1 MLCKENLITELKK
14 NIAQSDRTYNED
26 AIDKAIAF
34 ATKAHTGQYRSS
46 GEEYVCHPL
55 QVALILVQM
64 GMDTETIVAALLHDV
79 VEDTEVTLGDVT
91 HEFGADVALMVDG
104 VTKIDK
110 LAFSTKEEQQAE
122 NFRKMLLALSK
133 DVRVIIIKLAD
144 RLHNMRTIGAV
155 PEQKRRDKAKETMD
169 IYAPIAHR
177 LGMEEVKEELEDISI
192 RTLDPVAY
200 DEIEETMKLQKVKR
214 DAFLDRIKDMI
225 TDRLAEYGLT
235 ATVTGRTK
243 SIASSYRKMY
253 LLGKTMDE
261 IYDVYAVRI
270 IVDEVND
277 CYNALGLVHE
287 MFRPIPGRFK
297 DYISSPKPNMYQSLH
312 TTVIG
317 TDGIPFEVQIRTWK
331 MHYTA
336 EYGIAAHWKYKA
348 GVRGD
353 DKLDER
359 LKWVRQF
366 IENQNEIEDADE
378 AIRTIRTDLSSD
390 ETFALT
396 PKGDVISL
404 PSGSTVIDFAYA
416 IHSEVG
422 NRMVGAKADGRIVPL
437 DYRVKTGQ
445 IIEVMTS
452 SDENHGPSRDW
463 LNVVQTGEA
472 RTKIRTW
479 FKRERRDENIAH
491 GKAELERELSRN
503 LIRLSPAQLQETLTA
518 EARRQHC
525 NTIED
530 LYAAIG
536 YGGVLLSKLVP
547 RLKEEY
553 LRILRESETLT
564 PEQVVTAPPKKSNNG
579 GVLIEGVENCLVKF
593 SRCCNPLPGDNI
605 IGFITRGNGV
615 SIHKCDCVNVPR
627 DVSAAAEPDRWVACQ
642 WEDSVQSNFKST
654 FFVDAYDRPDL
665 LADVLTQLSS
675 MHIMLHSVSARE
687 MPDGH
692 ALIEATIAT
701 NSVDQLNSV
710 FARIAKVPSVLT
722 VSR

>member
-1 MLCKENLITELKK
+1 MLCKESLIEELKK
-14 NIAQSDRTYNED
+14 NIAQNDRGCDE
-26 AIDKAIAF
+26 AVIDKAIDYAIQ
-34 ATKAHTGQYRSS
+34 AHDGQFRSS

-55 QVALILVQM
+55 QVALILVQL

-79 VEDTEVTLGDVT
+79 VEDTEATLADLT
-91 HEFGADVALMVDG
+91 REFGANVAFLVDG
-104 VTKIDK
+104 VTKIEK

-144 RLHNMRTIGAV
+144 RLHNMRTIGAR
-155 PEQKRRDKAKETMD
+155 PEQKRRDTAKETMD

-177 LGMEEVKEELEDISI
+177 LGMEEIKEELEDISI

-200 DEIEETMKLQKVKR
+200 NEIEEMLKHQKSTL
-214 DAFLDRIKDMI
+214 DAFLDRIKAQI
-225 TDRLAEYGLT
+225 TERLTEYGLT

-253 LLGKTMDE
+253 MLGKTIDE
-261 IYDVYAVRI
+261 IYDVYAVRV

-348 GVRGD
+348 GVRED
-353 DKLDER
+353 DKFDER

-366 IENQNEIEDADE
+366 LENQNEIEDADE
-378 AIRTIRTDLSSD
+378 AIRTIRTDLTSD
-390 ETFALT
+390 EIFALT

-404 PSGSTVIDFAYA
+404 PSGATVIDFAYA
-416 IHSEVG
+416 IHSAVG
-422 NRMVGAKADGRIVPL
+422 NRMIGAKADGRIVPL
-437 DYRVKTGQ
+437 DYRVKTGE
-445 IIEVMTS
+445 IIEVLTS
-452 SDENHGPSRDW
+452 PNADHGPSRDW

-479 FKRERRDENIAH
+479 FKRERRDENITH

-503 LIRLSPAQLQETLTA
+503 LIRLPEEQMQALLEA
-518 EARRQHC
+518 EAKRQHC
-525 NTIED
+525 NAVED

-564 PEQVVTAPPKKSNNG
+564 PEQVVSAPSQKTNNG
-579 GVLIEGVENCLVKF
+579 GVVIEGIDNCLVKF
-593 SRCCNPLPGDNI
+593 SRCCNPLPGDDI

-615 SIHKCDCVNVPR
+615 SIHKRDCVNVNV
-627 DVSAAAEPDRWVACQ
+627 DKEPERWVHCH
-642 WEDSVQSNFKST
+642 WEDSVRSDFKAT
-654 FFVDAYDRPDL
+654 FYIDAYDRPDL
-665 LADVLTQLSS
+665 LSDVLAQLSS
-675 MHIMLHSVSARE
+675 MHIALHAVSARE
-687 MPDGH
+687 AQGGY
-692 ALIEATIAT
+692 AVIEATIAA
-701 NSVDQLNSV
+701 NSVDQLNIV
-710 FARIAKVPSVLT
+710 LARLARVPSVIS
-722 VSR
+722 VKR

>member
-1 MLCKENLITELKK
+1 MLCKETLIDELKK
-14 NIAQSDRTYNED
+14 KIEQSDRSYDE
-26 AIDKAIAF
+26 AIIDKAIDYAIE
-34 ATKAHTGQYRSS
+34 AHTGQFRSS

-64 GMDTETIVAALLHDV
+64 GMDSETIVAALLHDV
-79 VEDTEVTLGDVT
+79 VEDTDATLEDLT
-91 HEFGADVALMVDG
+91 RLFGPDVALLVDG

-110 LAFSTKEEQQAE
+110 LAFSTREEQQAE

-144 RLHNMRTIGAV
+144 RLHNMRTIGAR
-155 PEQKRRDKAKETMD
+155 PEQKRRDTAKETMD

-177 LGMEEVKEELEDISI
+177 LGMEEIKEELEDISI

-200 DEIEETMKLQKVKR
+200 DEIEKTMRLQKVAR
-214 DAFLDRIKDMI
+214 DAFLDKIKDQI
-225 TDRLAEYGLT
+225 TERLGEYGLT

-253 LLGKTMDE
+253 VLGKTMDE
-261 IYDVYAVRI
+261 IYDVYAVRV

-366 IENQNEIEDADE
+366 IETQNEIEDAHE

-390 ETFALT
+390 DIFALT
-396 PKGDVISL
+396 PKGDVITL
-404 PSGSTVIDFAYA
+404 PTGSTVIDFAYA
-416 IHSEVG
+416 IHSAVG
-422 NRMVGAKADGRIVPL
+422 NRMIGAKADGRIVPL

-445 IIEVMTS
+445 IIEIMTS
-452 SDENHGPSRDW
+452 PNADHGPSRDW

-479 FKRERRDENIAH
+479 FKRERRDENIVH

-503 LIRLSPAQLQETLTA
+503 LVRLPEEQMRELLEA
-518 EARRQHC
+518 EAKRQHC
-525 NTIED
+525 NTVED

-536 YGGVLLSKLVP
+536 YGGVLLSKFIP

-564 PEQVVTAPPKKSNNG
+564 PEQVVTTAPKKTNNG
-579 GVLIEGVENCLVKF
+579 GVVIEGVDNCLVKF
-593 SRCCNPLPGDNI
+593 SRCCNPLPGDDI

-615 SIHKCDCVNVPR
+615 SIHKKDCVNVPE
-627 DVSAAAEPDRWVACQ
+627 DVANAKEPERWVACR
-642 WEDSVQSNFKST
+642 WEDTVRSEFKAT
-654 FFVDAYDRPDL
+654 LYVDAYDRADL
-665 LADVLTQLSS
+665 LSDVLAQLSS
-675 MHIMLHSVSARE
+675 MHIALHSVAARE
-687 MPDGH
+687 ADDGH
-692 ALIEATIAT
+692 AVIEATIAAT
-701 NSVDQLNSV
+701 SVDQLNGV
-710 FARIAKVPSVLT
+710 LARVARVPSVIS
-722 VSR
+722 VRR

>member
-1 MLCKENLITELKK
+1 MLCKENLIKELKK
-14 NIAQSDRTYNED
+14 NIAQSDRTYDE
-26 AIDKAIAF
+26 AVIDKAVDYAI
-34 ATKAHTGQYRSS
+34 TAHTGQFRSS
-46 GEEYVCHPL
+46 GEEYVCHPI

-79 VEDTEVTLGDVT
+79 VEDTDATLADLT
-91 HEFGADVALMVDG
+91 HEFGANVALLVDG

-177 LGMEEVKEELEDISI
+177 LGMEEIKEELEDISI

-200 DEIEETMKLQKVKR
+200 DEIEETMKLQKTVR
-214 DAFLDRIKDMI
+214 DAFLDRIKDAI
-225 TDRLAEYGLT
+225 TDRLTEYGLT

-348 GVRGD
+348 GIRGD
-353 DKLDER
+353 DQFDER

-378 AIRTIRTDLSSD
+378 AIRTIRTDLTSD
-390 ETFALT
+390 EIFALT

-404 PSGSTVIDFAYA
+404 PTGATVIDFAYA
-416 IHSEVG
+416 IHSAVG
-422 NRMVGAKADGRIVPL
+422 NRMIGAKADGRIVPL

-452 SDENHGPSRDW
+452 PNEDHGPSRDW

-503 LIRLSPAQLQETLTA
+503 LIRLPEDQIQSLLEA
-518 EARRQHC
+518 EAKRQHC
-525 NTIED
+525 NTVED

-536 YGGVLLSKLVP
+536 YGGVLLSKFVP

-564 PEQVVTAPPKKSNNG
+564 PEQVVSTAPKKTNNG
-579 GVLIEGVENCLVKF
+579 GVVIEGVDNCLVKF
-593 SRCCNPLPGDNI
+593 SRCCNPLPGDDI

-615 SIHKCDCVNVPR
+615 SIHKQDCVNVT
-627 DVSAAAEPDRWVACQ
+627 VEKEPDRWVNCH
-642 WEDSVQSNFKST
+642 WEDSVRSDFKAT
-654 FFVDAYDRPDL
+654 FYIDAYDRPDL
-665 LADVLTQLSS
+665 LSDVLAQLSS
-675 MHIMLHSVSARE
+675 MHIALHSVSARE
-687 MPDGH
+687 ADNDM
-692 ALIEATIAT
+692 AVIEATIAA
-701 NSVDQLNSV
+701 NSVDQLNMV
-710 FARIAKVPSVLT
+710 LARVARVPSVIS
-722 VSR
+722 VKR

>member
-1 MLCKENLITELKK
+1 MLNKETLIAELKK
-14 NIAQSDRTYNED
+14 NIAQSERTYDEEVINRAVD
-26 AIDKAIAF
+26 F
-34 ATKAHTGQYRSS
+34 ATKAHAGQFRSS

-79 VEDTEVTLGDVT
+79 VEDTPVTLADLT
-91 HEFGADVALMVDG
+91 HEFGSTVALLVDG

-110 LAFSTKEEQQAE
+110 LSFSTREEQQAE

-133 DVRVIIIKLAD
+133 DVRVILIKLAD

-177 LGMEEVKEELEDISI
+177 LGMEEIKEELEDISI
-192 RTLDPVAY
+192 RTLDPIAY
-200 DEIEETMKLQKVKR
+200 DEIEETMKLRKTVR

-225 TDRLAEYGLT
+225 TDRLSEYGLT

-253 LLGKTMDE
+253 VLGKTLDE
-261 IYDVYAVRI
+261 IYDIYAVRV

-277 CYNALGLVHE
+277 CYNALGLIHE

-359 LKWVRQF
+359 LQWVRRF
-366 IENQNEIEDADE
+366 LENQNEIEDADE
-378 AIRTIRTDLSSD
+378 AIRTIKTDLSSD
-390 ETFALT
+390 DIFALT

-404 PSGSTVIDFAYA
+404 PADSTVIDFAYA
-416 IHSEVG
+416 IHSAIG
-422 NRMVGAKADGRIVPL
+422 NRMIGAKADGRIVPL

-452 SDENHGPSRDW
+452 PNADHGPSRDW

-503 LIRLSPAQLQETLTA
+503 LVRLPEDQMQELLAT

-525 NTIED
+525 NTVED

-564 PEQVVTAPPKKSNNG
+564 PEQVLSTPPKKSNNG
-579 GVLIEGVENCLVKF
+579 GVIIEGIDNCLVKF
-593 SRCCNPLPGDNI
+593 SRCCNPLPGDEI

-615 SIHKCDCVNVPR
+615 SIHKMDCVNVP
-627 DVSAAAEPDRWVACQ
+627 DDPETSKEPERWVHCH
-642 WEDSVQSNFKST
+642 WEDSVRSDFKST
-654 FFVDAYDRPDL
+654 IYVDAYDRPDL
-665 LADVLTQLSS
+665 LSDILAQLSS
-675 MHIMLHSVSARE
+675 MHIALHSVSARE
-687 MPDGH
+687 ADNGY
-692 ALIEATIAT
+692 AVVEATIAAT
-701 NSVDQLNSV
+701 SVEQLNMV
-710 FARIAKVPSVLT
+710 LARLARVPSVIS
-722 VSR
+722 VKR

>member
-1 MLCKENLITELKK
+1 MICKENLIAELKK
-14 NIAQSDRTYNED
+14 NIAQSERTYDDEVINR
-26 AIDKAIAF
+26 AIDYAIE
-34 ATKAHTGQYRSS
+34 AHTGQFRSS

-79 VEDTEVTLGDVT
+79 VEDTDASLADLTR
-91 HEFGADVALMVDG
+91 EFGANVALLVDG

-177 LGMEEVKEELEDISI
+177 LGMEEIKEELEDISI

-214 DAFLDRIKDMI
+214 DAFLDRIKDII
-225 TDRLAEYGLT
+225 TDRLTEYGLT

-261 IYDVYAVRI
+261 IYDIYAVRI

-353 DKLDER
+353 DKFDER

-378 AIRTIRTDLSSD
+378 AIRTIRTDLTSD
-390 ETFALT
+390 EIFALT

-404 PSGSTVIDFAYA
+404 PTGATVIDFAYA
-416 IHSEVG
+416 IHSAVG
-422 NRMVGAKADGRIVPL
+422 NRMIGAKADGRIVPL

-445 IIEVMTS
+445 IIEVLTS

-479 FKRERRDENIAH
+479 FKRERRDENISH
-491 GKAELERELSRN
+491 GKTELERELSRN
-503 LIRLSPAQLQETLTA
+503 LVRLPEEQMQALLEA

-525 NTIED
+525 NTVED

-564 PEQVVTAPPKKSNNG
+564 PEQVVPTAPKKTNNG
-579 GVLIEGVENCLVKF
+579 GVVIEGVDNCLVKF

-615 SIHKCDCVNVPR
+615 SIHKQDCVNVTV
-627 DVSAAAEPDRWVACQ
+627 DKEPERWVNCH
-642 WEDSVQSNFKST
+642 WEDSIRSDFKAT
-654 FFVDAYDRPDL
+654 FYIDAYDRPDL
-665 LADVLTQLSS
+665 LSDVLAQLSS
-675 MHIMLHSVSARE
+675 MHIALHSVSARE
-687 MPDGH
+687 ADNDM
-692 ALIEATIAT
+692 AVIEATIAA
-701 NSVDQLNSV
+701 NSVDQLNMV
-710 FARIAKVPSVLT
+710 LARVARVPSVIS
-722 VSR
+722 VKR

>member
-1 MLCKENLITELKK
+1 MLCKESLIEELKK
-14 NIAQSDRTYNED
+14 NIAQNDRGCDE
-26 AIDKAIAF
+26 AVIDKAIDYAIQ
-34 ATKAHTGQYRSS
+34 AHDGQFRSS

-55 QVALILVQM
+55 QVALILVQL

-79 VEDTEVTLGDVT
+79 VEDTEATLADLT
-91 HEFGADVALMVDG
+91 REFGANVAFLVDG
-104 VTKIDK
+104 VTIIEK

-144 RLHNMRTIGAV
+144 RLHNMRTIGAR
-155 PEQKRRDKAKETMD
+155 PEQKRRDTAKETMD

-177 LGMEEVKEELEDISI
+177 LGMEEIKEELEDISI

-200 DEIEETMKLQKVKR
+200 NEIEEMLKHQKSTL
-214 DAFLDRIKDMI
+214 DAFLDRIKAQI
-225 TDRLAEYGLT
+225 TERLTEYGLT

-253 LLGKTMDE
+253 MLGKTIDE
-261 IYDVYAVRI
+261 IYDVYAVRV

-348 GVRGD
+348 GVRED
-353 DKLDER
+353 DKFDER

-366 IENQNEIEDADE
+366 LENQNEIEDADE
-378 AIRTIRTDLSSD
+378 AIRTIRTDLTSD
-390 ETFALT
+390 EIFALT

-404 PSGSTVIDFAYA
+404 PSGATVIDFAYA
-416 IHSEVG
+416 IHSAVG
-422 NRMVGAKADGRIVPL
+422 NRMIGAKADGRIVPL
-437 DYRVKTGQ
+437 DYRVKTGE
-445 IIEVMTS
+445 IIEVLTS
-452 SDENHGPSRDW
+452 PNADHGPSRDW

-479 FKRERRDENIAH
+479 FKRERRDENITH

-503 LIRLSPAQLQETLTA
+503 LIRLPEEQMQALLEA
-518 EARRQHC
+518 EAKRQHC
-525 NTIED
+525 NAVED

-564 PEQVVTAPPKKSNNG
+564 PEQVVSAPSQKTNNG
-579 GVLIEGVENCLVKF
+579 GVVIEGIDNCLVKF
-593 SRCCNPLPGDNI
+593 SRCCNPLPGDDI

-615 SIHKCDCVNVPR
+615 SIHKQDCVNVNV
-627 DVSAAAEPDRWVACQ
+627 DKEPERWVHCH
-642 WEDSVQSNFKST
+642 WEDSVRSDFKAT
-654 FFVDAYDRPDL
+654 FYIDAYDRPDL
-665 LADVLTQLSS
+665 LSDVLAQLSS
-675 MHIMLHSVSARE
+675 MHIALHAVSARE
-687 MPDGH
+687 AQGGY
-692 ALIEATIAT
+692 AVIEATIAA
-701 NSVDQLNSV
+701 NSVDQLNIV
-710 FARIAKVPSVLT
+710 LARLARVPSVIS
-722 VSR
+722 VKR